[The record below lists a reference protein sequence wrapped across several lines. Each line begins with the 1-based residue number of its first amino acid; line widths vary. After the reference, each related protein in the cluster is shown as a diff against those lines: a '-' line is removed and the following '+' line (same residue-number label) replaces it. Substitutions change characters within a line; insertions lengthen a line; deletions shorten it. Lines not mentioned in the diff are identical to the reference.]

1 MQNESCDIINTPGA
15 DAHASS
21 IRQLSSETSAKEE
34 APSIQNPASGPP
46 PLTPDTCHLPPPFP
60 RFPGETPRAFGAFCA
75 WLDLGQTR
83 SLQAAA
89 DILGESLGT
98 LKNWS
103 SRFRWNDRLHTL
115 NSHRLEQNSRDRA
128 ELERK
133 HATDWAE
140 RLNHFREQEWDAAQK
155 LLSAAQCFLES
166 FGEEAL
172 ERMTLAQVSRALSI
186 SSRIGRSA
194 IAGAELHTSSEPALA
209 PVQQQMLDALKR
221 LSSPS
226 PVAAGVPPAV
236 EPGILPGGTAQ
247 SFNSGE
253 EFSECFPA
261 KSPRAPVAAG
271 VPNQSRESSIKDQES
286 ITP

>member
-1 MQNESCDIINTPGA
+1 
-15 DAHASS
+15 
-21 IRQLSSETSAKEE
+21 
-34 APSIQNPASGPP
+34 
-46 PLTPDTCHLPPPFP
+46 LPPHFP

-115 NSHRLEQNSRDRA
+115 NSHRLEQNSRDHA

-133 HATDWAE
+133 HAADWAE
-140 RLNHFREQEWDAAQK
+140 RLNRFREQEWDAAQK

-166 FGEEAL
+166 FCEEAL
-172 ERMTLAQVSRALSI
+172 EKMTLAQVSRALSI
-186 SSRIGRSA
+186 SCRIGRSA
-194 IAGAELHTSSEPALA
+194 IAGAEFPTSSEPALA

-236 EPGILPGGTAQ
+236 EPLARPARSILPGGTAQ